1 MSRTPRQAHLA
12 KAISQWPMIRIA
24 ISIQLSY
31 DIDALDSDFI
41 FNIHAAMTP
50 QQNLISEQISVS
62 QDVAIAMHAD
72 PLNHNRVMR
81 FSANAGALQVNY
93 QATVDL
99 QHHTAS
105 ADQVQ
110 EMGVANLPWHVL
122 PYLYPSRYCQS
133 DQLHD
138 IANQAFGSL
147 SHGYLR
153 VQAIRDWVLSRVT
166 FHSNTSNEHTTALD
180 TLRSGVGVCRDFSHL
195 MIALC
200 RALSIPARFVTG
212 IDYGSDPALGPTDF
226 HAYVEVYLDSRWY
239 IFDAS
244 GVAVPMGLL
253 RLSTDRDASD
263 TAIATIFGS
272 VRGSAPIIS
281 VQAVADALGVL
292 EIPQHVAYAIST
304 DV

>member
-1 MSRTPRQAHLA
+1 
-12 KAISQWPMIRIA
+12 MIHIA
-24 ISIQLSY
+24 ISIQLNY
-31 DIDALDSDFI
+31 DIDAPGSDFI

-50 QQNLISEQISVS
+50 QQTLISEQLHVS
-62 QDVAIAMHAD
+62 QSVDIAMHAD
-72 PLNHNRVMR
+72 QLNHNRVMR

-93 QATVDL
+93 QAVVAL
-99 QHHTAS
+99 QHVTAD
-105 ADQVQ
+105 AEQVQ
-110 EMGVANLPWHVL
+110 ETPVAQLPWHVL

-138 IANQAFGSL
+138 IANQAFGHL

-200 RALSIPARFVTG
+200 RALNIPARFVTG

-226 HAYVEVYLDSRWY
+226 HAYVEAYLDGRWY

-253 RLSTDRDASD
+253 RLSTGRDASD

-272 VRGSAPIIS
+272 VRGSAPIMS
-281 VQAVADALGVL
+281 VQAVPDAWGVL
-292 EIPQHVAYAIST
+292 QIPQHVNYAIST

>member
-1 MSRTPRQAHLA
+1 
-12 KAISQWPMIRIA
+12 MIRIA
-24 ISIQLSY
+24 ISIQLNY
-31 DIDALDSDFI
+31 DIDPPGSDFI

-50 QQNLISEQISVS
+50 QQTLISEQLHIS
-62 QDVAIAMHAD
+62 QGVAIAMHAD

-93 QATVDL
+93 EATVDI
-99 QHHTAS
+99 QHHTADAGQVRETPV
-105 ADQVQ
+105 AD
-110 EMGVANLPWHVL
+110 LPWHVL

-133 DQLHD
+133 DQLHEM
-138 IANQAFGSL
+138 ANQAFGHL

-200 RALSIPARFVTG
+200 RALNIPARFVTG

-226 HAYVEVYLDSRWY
+226 HAYVEVYLNERWY

-253 RLSTDRDASD
+253 RLSTGRDASD

-272 VRGSAPIIS
+272 VRGSTPIMS

-292 EIPQHVAYAIST
+292 DIPKHVAYAIST

>member
-1 MSRTPRQAHLA
+1 
-12 KAISQWPMIRIA
+12 MIRIA
-24 ISIQLSY
+24 ISIQLNY
-31 DIDALDSDFI
+31 DIDPPGSDFI

-50 QQNLISEQISVS
+50 QQMLINEQLCIS
-62 QDVAIAMHAD
+62 QNVATAMHAD

-81 FSANAGALQVNY
+81 LSANAGALQLNY

-99 QHHTAS
+99 HHHTAE
-105 ADQVQ
+105 AHLVN
-110 EMGVANLPWHVL
+110 ETPVANLPWHVL
-122 PYLYPSRYCQS
+122 PYVYPSRYCQS

-200 RALSIPARFVTG
+200 RALNIPARFVTG

-226 HAYVEVYLDSRWY
+226 HAYVEVYLDGRWY

-253 RLSTDRDASD
+253 RLSTGRDASD

-272 VRGSAPIIS
+272 VRGSAPIMS
-281 VQAVADALGVL
+281 VQAVPNAGGVL
-292 EIPQHVAYAIST
+292 EIPQHVNYAIST
-304 DV
+304 DI

>member
-1 MSRTPRQAHLA
+1 
-12 KAISQWPMIRIA
+12 MIRIA
-24 ISIQLSY
+24 ISIALNY
-31 DIDALDSDFI
+31 DIDPPGSDFI

-50 QQNLISEQISVS
+50 QQTLIHEQLTLSQSIDIS
-62 QDVAIAMHAD
+62 MHAN
-72 PLNHNRVMR
+72 PTNHNRIMR
-81 FSANAGALQVNY
+81 FSATAGALQVNY
-93 QATVDL
+93 QATVEL
-99 QHHTAS
+99 QHATATP
-105 ADQVQ
+105 AQIQ
-110 EMGVANLPWHVL
+110 ETPVAKLPWHVL

-138 IANQAFGSL
+138 IANQAFGHL

-166 FHSNTSNEHTTALD
+166 FHANTSNEHTTALD
-180 TLRSGVGVCRDFSHL
+180 TLRSGMGVCRDFSHL

-200 RALSIPARFVTG
+200 RALNIPARFVTG

-226 HAYVEVYLDSRWY
+226 HAYVEVYLDARWY

-253 RLSTDRDASD
+253 RLSTGRDAAD

-272 VRGSAPIIS
+272 VRGATPIMS
-281 VQAVADALGVL
+281 VQAVPDASGVL
-292 EIPQHVAYAIST
+292 QIPQHVAYAIST